1 MPKKN
6 NTKCYTKSSLLLMIT
21 IFFIFIIAISI
32 PIREELVITNNNTI
46 PLEKIGMIN
55 KKLI

>member
-46 PLEKIGMIN
+46 PLEKIGMFN

>member
-6 NTKCYTKSSLLLMIT
+6 NTKCYTKSTLLLMIT

-32 PIREELVITNNNTI
+32 PIREELVITNNNTA

>member
-6 NTKCYTKSSLLLMIT
+6 NTKCYTKSSLLIMIT

>member
-1 MPKKN
+1 
-6 NTKCYTKSSLLLMIT
+6 MIT
-21 IFFIFIIAISI
+21 IFFVFIIAISI
-32 PIREELVITNNNTI
+32 PIREELVITNNNTA

>member
-21 IFFIFIIAISI
+21 IFFVFIIAISI
-32 PIREELVITNNNTI
+32 PIREELVITNNNTA

>member
-6 NTKCYTKSSLLLMIT
+6 NTKCYTKSSLLIMIT

-32 PIREELVITNNNTI
+32 PIREELVITNNNTV

>member
-1 MPKKN
+1 MLKKN
-6 NTKCYTKSSLLLMIT
+6 NTKCYTKSSLLIMIT

-32 PIREELVITNNNTI
+32 PIREELVITNNNTV